1 MSSNTAPPWWSASLI
16 LFGLVSVT
24 AFPPRPPGLQ
34 IVIVAGSN
42 PDGSATGAWLEVLR
56 QRLGPESYDSVAGIR
71 RVRSLAEAAWAQ
83 LIATRAAG
91 WPEAVASMPSLFHL
105 PTPRRI
111 RVVVGDRGGD
121 DAFTHDSTTVGFDVA
136 ALQRTYGNADLPE
149 NSARLDRF
157 FRHEFVHTLQKRWLA
172 RHPYRPANAIER
184 ALLDEWAEGMG
195 NYFSL
200 STDWYPRGADA
211 SPRTSRVLQDL
222 EPRFVSRM
230 SGLACADSATAA
242 VLLAGLSSG
251 PFTKKWGAL
260 PVALWLLD
268 DLQRDST
275 ALQQFATAGPAAVW
289 TLATRHLR
297 GPLADS
303 LSEARRRAA
312 DCRAQR

>member
-1 MSSNTAPPWWSASLI
+1 MSSNTAPRWWPASLI
-16 LFGLVSVT
+16 LFGLVPVT
-24 AFPPRPPGLQ
+24 AFPLRRPVVQ

-83 LIATRAAG
+83 LIGTRAAG
-91 WPEAVASMPSLFHL
+91 WPEAGARCPPCSSCPHPGVFASSWEIAAETTLSLM
-105 PTPRRI
+105 TPRPWASTWRPSSGPMGTQTCP
-111 RVVVGDRGGD
+111 RTRP
-121 DAFTHDSTTVGFDVA
+121 DSIGFSV
-136 ALQRTYGNADLPE
+136 TSSYT
-149 NSARLDRF
+149 
-157 FRHEFVHTLQKRWLA
+157 TLQKRWLA

-200 STDWYPRGADA
+200 STDWYPSGADA
-211 SPRTSRVLQDL
+211 SPQTARVLQDL

-242 VLLAGLSSG
+242 ALLAGLSSG
-251 PFTKKWGAL
+251 PFTKMWGAL

-312 DCRAQR
+312 DCRAER

>member
-1 MSSNTAPPWWSASLI
+1 MSSNTAPRWWPASLI
-16 LFGLVSVT
+16 LFGLVPVT
-24 AFPPRPPGLQ
+24 AFPLRRPVVQ

-91 WPEAVASMPSLFHL
+91 WPEALGSLPSLFQL

-157 FRHEFVHTLQKRWLA
+157 FRHEFVHHA
-172 RHPYRPANAIER
+172 PEAVVGSP
-184 ALLDEWAEGMG
+184 
-195 NYFSL
+195 
-200 STDWYPRGADA
+200 PV
-211 SPRTSRVLQDL
+211 SPR
-222 EPRFVSRM
+222 
-230 SGLACADSATAA
+230 
-242 VLLAGLSSG
+242 
-251 PFTKKWGAL
+251 
-260 PVALWLLD
+260 
-268 DLQRDST
+268 QRDC
-275 ALQQFATAGPAAVW
+275 AGPA
-289 TLATRHLR
+289 R
-297 GPLADS
+297 
-303 LSEARRRAA
+303 
-312 DCRAQR
+312 